1 MGKKG
6 RKKRFWPDAE
16 KRLVCAQALTPG
28 VLVARVTRRYA
39 MNANLIFKWLK
50 DPRFSPERDNV
61 DAAADATPFLPV
73 EIAGIRSASGLSDG
87 SISPIRAGS
96 DTARFRPI
104 ALTSRCRTVVVYW

>member
-16 KRLVCAQALTPG
+16 KRLVCAQALTLG

-50 DPRFSPERDNV
+50 DTRFSPERDNV

-73 EIAGIRSASGLSDG
+73 RVSGPLPASRMAPFRQYGQEATL
-87 SISPIRAGS
+87 RAFG
-96 DTARFRPI
+96 P
-104 ALTSRCRTVVVYW
+104 SR